1 MRMRPGRRQARLPY
15 EMRGQVELT
24 NSIDLRKIPAPP
36 EPHIAYPEPH
46 LWATE
51 ITALVCGKTF
61 LATDL
66 SGNVMPP
73 GHPNVGFFCDDTR
86 FLSHLHLRVN
96 GHPAVVLSSNT
107 SDANATRVEMTA
119 KGSLHGNGLDLP
131 VNAVHLRREQVLEGN
146 VLHDVLSLRSFH
158 SKPIR
163 LTIEISFG
171 ADFMDIFQVRGIVRG
186 KAGTYYAPIHN
197 GKTVVFVYEG
207 LDHKTRT
214 TTLVFDPPPAHI
226 REGAMSWRIDLS
238 PLGNAQIS
246 GAIIPRVFEARNE
259 MPLLDVF
266 EPKPEPHL
274 ERGQLERALAN
285 LQDDV
290 DAWQGQCSRFRSDN
304 DIFDAM
310 LQTSIRDFYSLQ
322 IPQPTGRA
330 IAAGIPWFA
339 TIFGRDSLIASFE
352 TLVLNSELAK
362 GTLRV
367 LATYQGESSSDDR
380 DEDPGK
386 MIHEVR
392 SGEMTNTG
400 EVAFGR
406 NYGSVDATPLFVILL
421 SEFMCWSGDCTF
433 LKEMEPHL
441 RRAIEW
447 ILHYG
452 DLDGDG
458 LIEYCRRSPKGLFNQ
473 GWKDSG
479 DAMMHRDGALA
490 QPPIALVEVQG
501 YAIAAFE
508 RGSTLFALLGD
519 RDMAENLAS
528 SARSLR
534 ERLVQMFWLPEEN
547 YFAMALDQDK
557 KPLRVKSS
565 NPGHLLFAQAVEE
578 EQAHR
583 ILDCLMDLDMNSG
596 WGIRTLSE
604 RERTFN
610 PMSYHRGSIWPH
622 DNALTVYGMSRYGFH
637 SQSSH
642 ICTSLYDSALRFRDY
657 RLPELFCGIQRG
669 RGDDPVHYPVSCSPQ
684 AWASGALLLMLTG
697 LLGIRPDA
705 EHRELKVVHP
715 HLPPFL
721 NQLSIDEMRVGNS
734 RIWLEFLRREGRT
747 TCNLTRL
754 EGEKISVNMVY
765 R

>member
-1 MRMRPGRRQARLPY
+1 MKTQGPK
-15 EMRGQVELT
+15 VELT
-24 NSIDLRKIPAPP
+24 KPADLHEVPAPP
-36 EPHIAYPEPH
+36 EPRVAYPEPH

-51 ITALVCGKTF
+51 ITALVRGKTF

-66 SGNVMPP
+66 SGNVVPP

-86 FLSHLHLRVN
+86 FLSHLQLRVN

-107 SDANATRVEMTA
+107 SDANATRVEMTP
-119 KGSLHGNGLDLP
+119 KGSLHGDGLDLP
-131 VNAVHLRREQVLEGN
+131 VNAVYMRREQVLEAG

-158 SKPIR
+158 TEPIR
-163 LTIEISFG
+163 LTIELAFG
-171 ADFMDIFQVRGIVRG
+171 ADFMDIFQVRGILRG
-186 KAGTYYAPIHN
+186 KSGTYYAPAHD

-207 LDHKTRT
+207 LDRKIRT
-214 TTLVFDPPPAHI
+214 TTLVFDPPPAQI
-226 REGAMSWRIDLS
+226 RDDAMSWKVDLP
-238 PLGNAQIS
+238 PLGTARIS
-246 GAIIPRVFEARNE
+246 GAIIPRVFEANGRISVE
-259 MPLLDVF
+259 QLLQ
-266 EPKPEPHL
+266 PKPESHL
-274 ERGQLERALAN
+274 SSGQLERALAQ
-285 LQDDV
+285 LQDEV
-290 DAWQGQCSRFRSDN
+290 EAWQAECSRFHTDN

-322 IPQPTGRA
+322 IRQPAGKA

-352 TLVLNSELAK
+352 TLILNSELAK

-367 LATYQGESSSDDR
+367 LAAYQGERSSDDR

-386 MIHEVR
+386 ILHELR
-392 SGEMTNTG
+392 TGEMTNTG

-421 SEFMCWSGDCTF
+421 SEFMSWSGDRKF
-433 LKEMEPHL
+433 LSEMEPHL
-441 RRAIEW
+441 RRAIDW
-447 ILHYG
+447 ILQYG

-458 LIEYCRRSPKGLFNQ
+458 LIEYCRRSPKGLLNQ

-479 DAMMHRDGALA
+479 DAMAHSDGTLA
-490 QPPIALVEVQG
+490 QAPIALVEVQG
-501 YAIAAFE
+501 YAVRAFE
-508 RGSTLFALLGD
+508 GASALFALLGD
-519 RDMAENLAS
+519 REMAEKLTS
-528 SARSLR
+528 SARALR
-534 ERLVQMFWLPEEN
+534 DQLVRMFWLRDEN
-547 YFAMALDQDK
+547 YFAMALDRDK

-565 NPGHLLFAQAVEE
+565 NPGHLLFTHAIDDDK
-578 EQAHR
+578 AHYVV
-583 ILDCLMDLDMNSG
+583 DCLMDPDMNSG
-596 WGIRTLSE
+596 WGLRTLSE

-610 PMSYHRGSIWPH
+610 PMSYHRGSVWPH
-622 DNALTVYGMSRYGFH
+622 DNAITAYGMARYGFQ
-637 SQSSH
+637 SQSSQ

-684 AWASGALLLMLTG
+684 AWASGAMLLVLTG

-705 EHRELKVVHP
+705 ERHEVKVVHP
-715 HLPPFL
+715 CLPPFL
-721 NQLSIDEMRVGNS
+721 NELSIDELRVGET

-747 TCNLTRL
+747 FCNLTRL
-754 EGEKISVNMVY
+754 EGEKISVNVVY